1 MSLFGRKKES
11 QAERLNFDP
20 QEKYPMIRASICT
33 GEQVG
38 GLKNR
43 KTGAFEEVM
52 VIRGPQDLAR
62 FKQMTGTDDIP
73 KEY

>member
-1 MSLFGRKKES
+1 MALFGRKRETP
-11 QAERLNFDP
+11 AEQLNFDP
-20 QEKYPMIRASICT
+20 AEKYPMIRASICT
-33 GEQVG
+33 GEQVA

-52 VIRGPQDLAR
+52 VIRSKQDLER
-62 FKQMTGTDDIP
+62 FKQMAKTDDIP